1 MQFACWGFAWF
12 GVVAPYDAQGL
23 GSRHGR
29 KALWMALTNGMLVE
43 SPELVAT
50 IVTRQ
55 CQVRLDKC
63 VIVSVKVCLREDF
76 EEFGQ

>member
-1 MQFACWGFAWF
+1 
-12 GVVAPYDAQGL
+12 
-23 GSRHGR
+23 
-29 KALWMALTNGMLVE
+29 MALTNGMLVE

>member
-1 MQFACWGFAWF
+1 
-12 GVVAPYDAQGL
+12 
-23 GSRHGR
+23 
-29 KALWMALTNGMLVE
+29 MALTNGMLVE

-50 IVTRQ
+50 IVTRK
-55 CQVRLDKC
+55 CQVRLGPEC